1 MKKRVKYEKVLKSR
15 SPYHA
20 DRRRSQKSMELKF
33 ILFTGVIGA
42 VVIAIWGI
50 VGIIVN
56 WHFFMQSTSTTETS
70 AESSVL
76 SVQEKNEKLLTLV
89 NTNTALPTDYPL
101 TLETYNNIQ
110 ADSILISDLNALIS
124 AAEQDGITL
133 KVIEGYISKEEQ
145 AELHKSEVNR
155 LLALGYSQSQANTI
169 AETTVPSAGNAEQQ
183 TGLSVRFDLAENSK
197 ASAWLE
203 RHSFKYGF
211 ILRYPDDKTETTDH
225 NGDNTL
231 FRYVGKNYALQMRTL
246 NMCLEEYIIYL
257 NRR

>member
-20 DRRRSQKSMELKF
+20 DRHHSQKSMELKF
-33 ILFTGVIGA
+33 ILFTGIVGA

-50 VGIIVN
+50 IGIILN
-56 WHFFMQSTSTTETS
+56 WHFFMQSTSTTEPS
-70 AESSVL
+70 AESSAL

-101 TLETYNNIQ
+101 TLETYNYVQ
-110 ADSILISDLNALIS
+110 VDSLLMSDLTALIS

-133 KVIEGYISKEEQ
+133 KVVEGYISNEKQ
-145 AELHKSEVNR
+145 DELHTAEVNR
-155 LLALGYSQSQANTI
+155 LLTLGYSRNQADTA
-169 AETTVPSAGNAEQQ
+169 AETTVPSAGHAEQQ
-183 TGLSVRFDLAENSK
+183 TGLSIRFDFTDNAK

-211 ILRYPDDKTETTDH
+211 ILRYPDDKTETTAH
-225 NGDNTL
+225 SGDTTL